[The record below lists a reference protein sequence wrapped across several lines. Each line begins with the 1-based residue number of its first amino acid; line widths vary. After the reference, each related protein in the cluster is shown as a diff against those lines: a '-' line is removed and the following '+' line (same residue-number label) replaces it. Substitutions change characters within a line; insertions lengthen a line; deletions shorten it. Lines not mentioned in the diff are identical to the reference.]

1 MRGFRIYRVEY
12 LEKGSMRWHAVGCLR
27 ARNEAGAIAQLMRAA
42 RHFPALVAVRAELA
56 Q

>member
-1 MRGFRIYRVEY
+1 MRGFQVYRVEY

-27 ARNEAGAIAQLMRAA
+27 ARTEAGAIAQFMRAA